1 MLLTILILKL
11 GKPTNIASN
20 QYTNV
25 LKEVHENVDEYIGKE
40 ITFVGYVYRINYLA
54 DNQFVLARN
63 MIINPASQ
71 TVVVGFLCEC
81 DTINQFENYSWV
93 QITGTI
99 TKGYLGGD
107 IPILKITNIEQS
119 QKPDD
124 EFVYPPDETYVPT
137 SATF

>member
-1 MLLTILILKL
+1 MKL

-25 LKEVHENVDEYIGKE
+25 LKEVHENIDEYIGKE

-71 TVVVGFLCEC
+71 TVVVGF
-81 DTINQFENYSWV
+81 
-93 QITGTI
+93 
-99 TKGYLGGD
+99 
-107 IPILKITNIEQS
+107 
-119 QKPDD
+119 
-124 EFVYPPDETYVPT
+124 YVNVT
-137 SATF
+137 L

>member
-1 MLLTILILKL
+1 
-11 GKPTNIASN
+11 
-20 QYTNV
+20 
-25 LKEVHENVDEYIGKE
+25 
-40 ITFVGYVYRINYLA
+40 
-54 DNQFVLARN
+54 